1 MDPINNFT
9 PRAQQVLVL
18 ARQEA
23 DRFRQ
28 PYVGTEHLLLGILE
42 LGQGIAFNTLER
54 LGVDNA
60 VIRERIEQRISA
72 LLREPVQPLFKTSP
86 QVPFTPQV
94 KKVLILA
101 AKEARGLQHSY
112 IGTEHLLLAL
122 LCESEG
128 IASEVLREI
137 HLDAQECRQAI
148 LSELDPQ
155 FTGDVRR
162 SAEGGDG
169 HPLDPLPA
177 HEEVMR
183 VELKTPALRAFS
195 RDLTAL
201 AQGKHLDPVIGRD
214 REIERSLQ
222 ILCRRTKNNPALIGE
237 AGVGKTAIVEGLAQ
251 AIVAKRV
258 PLSLQD
264 KRILSL
270 DLALMVAG
278 TKYRGQFEERFKAL
292 MEEVR
297 RAQNIILF
305 LDELHTLV
313 GAGASE
319 GSMDASNMLKPA
331 LSRGEIQ
338 CIGATT
344 FAEYRKNIE
353 KDTALE
359 RRFQSIVV
367 EAPSVQQSIY
377 ILQGIQSCYEAH
389 HSVTYTPQA
398 VELAVRLSDRYIQG
412 RSLPDKAIDI
422 LDEAGSYAHL
432 HVHPR
437 PPALVDSLQQELE
450 EIIGQKER
458 AIREQRFE
466 EAAQLRDKE
475 KQLREQRASAL
486 HGWREQLQ
494 STSAIPIDEACIYHT
509 VSNYTGIPL
518 ERVEPKEG
526 ESWLSIEEELQ
537 SSVVGQSEAIA
548 AISRSLR
555 RAQADF
561 RDPKRPI
568 ASFLFLGPSGVG
580 KTHLAKA
587 LAEKVFG
594 SADALI
600 SVDMTEYLEKFSAS
614 RLIGSPPGYIGHEEG
629 GQLTEAVRRKPYSL
643 LLFDEIEK
651 AHQEIL
657 PLFLQI
663 LEEGR
668 LMDSLGRKVDF
679 RNTLL
684 LMTSN
689 VGAELFQKNG
699 SLGFPSSGHRE
710 FGDFEATKA
719 RVLEEVKKAF
729 RPEFLNRLSEIIVFR
744 PLSRSALEAI
754 VRLELAA
761 LNRRLEARRI
771 SIRLSQEMQ
780 DFLIQKGYD
789 PKYGARPLRR
799 AIERHVEDPLAEA
812 FLQGSLREDMSV
824 QVALDPDGRTFFRSR
839 HSVRSAVTTAEA

>member
-28 PYVGTEHLLLGILE
+28 TYVGTEHLLLGILE
-42 LGQGIAFNTLER
+42 LGQGIAFNALER

-60 VIRERIEQRISA
+60 VIRERIEQRVSA
-72 LLREPVQPLFKTSP
+72 LLREPIQPLFKSSP

-122 LCESEG
+122 LRESEG
-128 IASEVLREI
+128 IASEVLREL
-137 HLDAQECRQAI
+137 HLDVQECRQAI

-155 FTGDVRR
+155 FTGDVRK
-162 SAEGGDG
+162 SAEGGDF
-169 HPLDPLPA
+169 HPPDPSSPDEAL
-177 HEEVMR
+177 R
-183 VELKTPALRAFS
+183 VETKTPALRAFS
-195 RDLTAL
+195 RDLTTL
-201 AQGKHLDPVIGRD
+201 AQGKHLDPVVGRD

-251 AIVAKRV
+251 AIVSKRV

-278 TKYRGQFEERFKAL
+278 TKYRGQFEERFKAVL
-292 MEEVR
+292 EEVR

-344 FAEYRKNIE
+344 FGEYRRNIE
-353 KDTALE
+353 KDAALE
-359 RRFQSIVV
+359 RRFQSIIV
-367 EAPSVQQSIY
+367 EAPNVPQAIH
-377 ILQGIQSCYEAH
+377 ILQGIQSCYETH

-432 HVHPR
+432 QVHPR
-437 PPALVDSLQQELE
+437 PPALVDTLQQELE
-450 EIIGQKER
+450 EVVGQKER
-458 AIREQRFE
+458 AIRDQRFE
-466 EAAQLRDKE
+466 EAAQLRDRE

-486 HGWREQLQ
+486 HSWREQLQ
-494 STSAIPIDEACIYHT
+494 SPTAVTIDEACIYHT
-509 VSNYTGIPL
+509 VANYTGIPL
-518 ERVEPKEG
+518 ERMEPRESQ
-526 ESWLSIEEELQ
+526 SWLSIEEELQ
-537 SSVVGQSEAIA
+537 SSVIGQSEAIA
-548 AISRSLR
+548 GIARSLR
-555 RAQADF
+555 RARADF

-568 ASFLFLGPSGVG
+568 ASFLLLGPSGVG
-580 KTHLAKA
+580 KTHLAKV

-629 GQLTEAVRRKPYSL
+629 GQLTEAVRRKPYSV

-651 AHQEIL
+651 AHPEVL

-663 LEEGR
+663 LEEGH
-668 LMDSLGRKVDF
+668 LTDSLGRKVDF

-689 VGAELFQKNG
+689 VGAEFFQKNG
-699 SLGFPSSGHRE
+699 NLGFPSSGQGE
-710 FGDFEATKA
+710 FGDFEATKT
-719 RVLEEVKKAF
+719 RVMEEVKKAF
-729 RPEFLNRLSEIIVFR
+729 RPEFLNRLSELIVFR

-754 VRLELAA
+754 IQLDLAA
-761 LNRRLEARRI
+761 LNRRLAAKGI
-771 SIRLSQEMQ
+771 SVRLSREMQ

-789 PKYGARPLRR
+789 PKCGARPLRR

-812 FLQGSLREDMSV
+812 FLQGSLREGMSV
-824 QVALDPDGRTFFRSR
+824 QVSLGPDGHTLFRSR
-839 HSVRSAVTTAEA
+839 RPVRPAIATAEA